1 MIKRCFLLMFAPR
14 SSTAA
19 RGDHSKLL
27 TELYNRPS
35 TYPSKNIWSFQW
47 WFRHKYT
54 LCEIFSGITKTGHW
68 VSCIRIL
75 EYRGSKLEAQMTLGH
90 VYSVHHNTFTY
101 ITEIKRA
108 LHNRV
113 LLPHFFFFPRL
124 LRRLWAQAKPSTTC
138 ASAKDIWAIESHNS
152 LKSIQ

>member
-1 MIKRCFLLMFAPR
+1 MEFSVMV
-14 SSTAA
+14 
-19 RGDHSKLL
+19 
-27 TELYNRPS
+27 Y
-35 TYPSKNIWSFQW
+35 
-47 WFRHKYT
+47 RHKYT

-75 EYRGSKLEAQMTLGH
+75 DYRGSKLEAQMTLGH

-124 LRRLWAQAKPSTTC
+124 LRRLWAQAKPSTKC

-152 LKSIQ
+152 LKSIQSFRNSATQCIHSAKWNKLLYVLSASNPAKRYIV